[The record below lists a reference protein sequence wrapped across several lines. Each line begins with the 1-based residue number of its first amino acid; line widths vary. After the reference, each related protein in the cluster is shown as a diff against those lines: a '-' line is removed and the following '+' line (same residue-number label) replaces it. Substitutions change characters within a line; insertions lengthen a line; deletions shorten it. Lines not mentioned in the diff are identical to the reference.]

1 MRNLTVETRCNLC
14 GKVFIATKTAY
25 KQAKKKGKLPY
36 CSQEC
41 GRFTRKS
48 KVLTLE
54 EAIALKGERKWK
66 GTVTFNCQVCG
77 CESSAKYHKIVGR
90 VYGKQLPICT
100 KCICK
105 WTTNLPEWRNK
116 NSEAQIVAQ
125 NKPGQR
131 EINSRSVIEAC
142 KRHDVYKRKSEAM
155 RLKWKDDEYRDN
167 GVRHLRDMVGSEKHT
182 INSARA
188 NRFMS
193 GYYRLKNGS
202 LIFYC
207 SGWELMYVKFCDDNS
222 IPIKRCTERIKYD
235 YRGKSKIYL
244 PDFVIEYLDRK
255 VIVEIKGKYTGS
267 FDTVEP
273 KKIATI
279 SFVKSNPNYDD
290 YVLYMKDELK
300 KIGIDLS
307 NKNIKKVH
315 DEAVKNY
322 QNN

>member
-1 MRNLTVETRCNLC
+1 
-14 GKVFIATKTAY
+14 
-25 KQAKKKGKLPY
+25 
-36 CSQEC
+36 
-41 GRFTRKS
+41 
-48 KVLTLE
+48 
-54 EAIALKGERKWK
+54 
-66 GTVTFNCQVCG
+66 
-77 CESSAKYHKIVGR
+77 
-90 VYGKQLPICT
+90 
-100 KCICK
+100 
-105 WTTNLPEWRNK
+105 
-116 NSEAQIVAQ
+116 
-125 NKPGQR
+125 
-131 EINSRSVIEAC
+131 
-142 KRHDVYKRKSEAM
+142 
-155 RLKWKDDEYRDN
+155 
-167 GVRHLRDMVGSEKHT
+167 
-182 INSARA
+182 
-188 NRFMS
+188 
-193 GYYRLKNGS
+193 
-202 LIFYC
+202 
-207 SGWELMYVKFCDDNS
+207 MYVKFCDDNS